1 MLNLS
6 GFVQKAQQLLD
17 PTQGLNLTES
27 DKNPSKASLFQ
38 NQFRLPA
45 SQHPLYEI
53 TAELTIPP
61 SNATQGDKDH
71 ERGYHYVGKLHLSE
85 SYLCFSTTATSFLR
99 SASTSTSSAFTGQT
113 QGSGPSGNGFT
124 FPLCAIRR
132 VERLHSQNFQ
142 FALAITTWNGATQDS
157 ARDRTD
163 ASKDRKDGR
172 EQRITIQ
179 LAGQRQACER
189 FCDGLKKGLRAGV
202 GSVSKLKKVVSEC
215 YSEYLLRPEDRKSDS
230 PPDAGL
236 GILFRYPGDPKKLRD
251 RAKMRLWAEYLRDNG
266 RNMTLIRQPT
276 FHKLIRVG
284 LPNRLRGE
292 IWELTSGSIYLR
304 LENPTLYEETLAR
317 HSGKESLAIDEIE
330 KDLNRSLPE
339 YPGFQSEDGIGRLRR
354 VLTAYSWVNADVG
367 YCQAMN
373 IVVAA
378 LLIYMNEAQAFFLLS
393 ALCDRLVPGYY
404 STTMYGTLLDQK
416 VFEGLVEKTM
426 PVLWDHLAKNDVQL
440 SVVSLPWFLSLYV
453 NSMPLVFAFRV
464 LDVFFV
470 EGPKVLFQVGLAIL
484 RINGEELL
492 DATDDGAFISVL
504 KSYFARLDESAHPK
518 SENPKLRAVTRFQEL
533 MVVAFKEFSGV
544 THSSITELRLKNKDA
559 VLNNIENFTKRT
571 AIRNLGPDSKQLSLD
586 ELGALY
592 DRFYTVLFDRQ
603 QRDHIIK
610 EELVRRSKNSRPRL
624 AEVSG
629 DNHGVEKGRVGLGPS
644 TSLMDYDAFREFLAG
659 MSKWAVSDTPSTPRR
674 DGEKDKNPYFNSFR
688 RADGA
693 ISPWGAGPEPADHE
707 FLQRLFRKWD
717 VDNSGTLT
725 LQNVVTGLARIKGK
739 RDIMGAINYFFELH
753 DDDGDGKVDREGI
766 LRMSEA
772 LLFLSRRGLEG
783 SLSPSNSTTALNG
796 FAEGATSPQG
806 LAPGGSVNERFL
818 GSVSAF
824 IRRCFEYA
832 DPDHPRNQ
840 NREPGKETAPKESS
854 QDLIDV
860 DSQLADPDAFAI
872 GDDDDDE
879 EEDNKEDDLLAMD
892 SPTGSPKPQPTR
904 KLNTSNSQP
913 TLARKQSSV
922 VSAASSGEPSDRR
935 RASKVQSEK
944 ANIALDP
951 SNPLHITLPTFR
963 MVVLADELLEQFFES
978 SFPASFHITDG
989 LGSAVPAMPPSSSS
1003 LTTFSSLG
1011 IGAGR
1016 AAAAAL
1022 GVPGTVSPSAPG
1034 QVGQASRGGLRGVL
1048 DNIVTD
1054 GMRVAAEVRRRME
1067 DAQRELEK
1075 NAAPGQN
1082 NRGDGEDDEEDD
1094 DDQDDVPGFERGG
1107 GAGGGGAAGGTAS
1120 ESAAA
1125 RGVAGAVS
1133 ASSQSRAYG
1142 GDAEMRSVLS
1152 SDRDLLEGADAEAGT
1167 TIGSSRESTDGHGHG
1182 NVNASSLGGS
1192 GGPRNEAAKVVGVE
1206 FEG

>member
-1 MLNLS
+1 M
-6 GFVQKAQQLLD
+6 
-17 PTQGLNLTES
+17 
-27 DKNPSKASLFQ
+27 
-38 NQFRLPA
+38 
-45 SQHPLYEI
+45 
-53 TAELTIPP
+53 
-61 SNATQGDKDH
+61 
-71 ERGYHYVGKLHLSE
+71 
-85 SYLCFSTTATSFLR
+85 
-99 SASTSTSSAFTGQT
+99 
-113 QGSGPSGNGFT
+113 
-124 FPLCAIRR
+124 
-132 VERLHSQNFQ
+132 
-142 FALAITTWNGATQDS
+142 
-157 ARDRTD
+157 
-163 ASKDRKDGR
+163 R
-172 EQRITIQ
+172 EQRVTIQ
-179 LAGQRQACER
+179 LAGTQQACER
-189 FCDGLKKGLRAGV
+189 FCDGLKKGLRANV
-202 GSVSKLKKVVSEC
+202 GNVTKLKKVTAEC
-215 YSEYLLRPEDRKSDS
+215 YSEYLLRPEDKKNAT

-236 GILFRYPGDPKKLRD
+236 GMLFKYPGDPKKLRD

-292 IWELTSGSIYLR
+292 MWELTSGSIYLR
-304 LENPTLYEETLAR
+304 LENPTLYTDTLSKF
-317 HSGKESLAIDEIE
+317 SGRESLAIDEIE

-339 YPGFQSEDGIGRLRR
+339 YPGFQSDEGIGRLRR

-378 LLIYMNEAQAFFLLS
+378 LLIYMSESQAFFLLS

-416 VFEGLVEKTM
+416 VFESLVEKTM
-426 PVLWDHLAKNDVQL
+426 PILWEHLVKSDVQL
-440 SVVSLPWFLSLYV
+440 SVVSLPWFLSLYI

-492 DATDDGAFISVL
+492 DAADDGAFISVL

-518 SENPKLRAVTRFQEL
+518 SENPKLRAVTKFQEL
-533 MVVAFKEFSGV
+533 MVVAFKEFSGI

-559 VLNNIENFTKRT
+559 VLSNIENFAKRT
-571 AIRNLGPDSKQLSLD
+571 AIRNLGPDSKLLSND

-592 DRFYTVLFDRQ
+592 DRFYGVLYERQ

-610 EELVRRSKNSRPRL
+610 QELARRVKNSRSRI
-624 AEVSG
+624 AEAASEG
-629 DNHGVEKGRVGLGPS
+629 DHGIEKGRVGLGPS

-659 MSKWAVSDTPSTPRR
+659 ISRWAISDSPTTPRR
-674 DGEKDKNPYFNSFR
+674 DTFQERGGFYNSFR
-688 RADGA
+688 RSDALL
-693 ISPWGAGPEPADHE
+693 SPWGAGPEPADHE
-707 FLQRLFRKWD
+707 FLQRLFKNWD
-717 VDNSGTLT
+717 IDQSSALT
-725 LQNVVTGLARIKGK
+725 LQNVVSGLARIKGK

-783 SLSPSNSTTALNG
+783 ALSPSSSTLALSGDGANG
-796 FAEGATSPQG
+796 GYG
-806 LAPGGSVNERFL
+806 DVPGQSVNERFL

-832 DPDHPRNQ
+832 DPDHPKNQ
-840 NREPGKETAPKESS
+840 DSSVKEVEQKLESTRIQEPQSDDDE
-854 QDLIDV
+854 
-860 DSQLADPDAFAI
+860 LANPDTFAI

-879 EEDNKEDDLLAMD
+879 DEDDLLAMD
-892 SPTGSPKPQPTR
+892 SPADSPKAPATRPITQPPPSLQ
-904 KLNTSNSQP
+904 LNSSQLSP
-913 TLARKQSSV
+913 DPNNDANDDLAV
-922 VSAASSGEPSDRR
+922 RR
-935 RASKVQSEK
+935 RVSKAQSER

-978 SFPASFHITDG
+978 SFPASFHILDG
-989 LGSAVPAMPPSSSS
+989 LAATAAGSAATPTSASS

-1016 AAAAAL
+1016 AVSSAL
-1022 GVPGTVSPSAPG
+1022 GGGGGPQNAAGAGPG
-1034 QVGQASRGGLRGVL
+1034 RGLRGVL

-1067 DAQRELEK
+1067 EAQRELEK
-1075 NAAPGQN
+1075 NALQQQGS
-1082 NRGDGEDDEEDD
+1082 RDEDEEDEE
-1094 DDQDDVPGFERGG
+1094 DVGFGVGRGG
-1107 GAGGGGAAGGTAS
+1107 GAGAGAGGQGEGGGAY
-1120 ESAAA
+1120 
-1125 RGVAGAVS
+1125 R
-1133 ASSQSRAYG
+1133 
-1142 GDAEMRSVLS
+1142 GDAERRSVRS
-1152 SDRDLLEGADAEAGT
+1152 SDRDLLTGADAEASDAMNVG
-1167 TIGSSRESTDGHGHG
+1167 GEEVGLGARE
-1182 NVNASSLGGS
+1182 GGS
-1192 GGPRNEAAKVVGVE
+1192 GSGSGSIGGGGPGKVVGVE

>member
-6 GFVQKAQQLLD
+6 SFVQKAQQLLD
-17 PTQGLNLTES
+17 PTQGLNLTDS

-38 NQFRLPA
+38 SQFRLPD

-61 SNATQGDKDH
+61 SNVTQGGKDQD
-71 ERGYHYVGKLHLSE
+71 RGFHYAGKLHLSE
-85 SYLCFSTTATSFLR
+85 AYLCFSTTPSSFLQ

-113 QGSGPSGNGFT
+113 HGGGPSGNGFT
-124 FPLCAIRR
+124 FPLSSIRR

-142 FALAITTWNGATQDS
+142 FALAITTWNGISQD
-157 ARDRTD
+157 AL
-163 ASKDRKDGR
+163 KDNKDKKEVR

-179 LAGQRQACER
+179 LAGTRVACER
-189 FCDGLKKGLRAGV
+189 FCDGLKKGLRAAV
-202 GSVSKLKKVVSEC
+202 GNVGKLKKVIGEC
-215 YSEYLLRPEDRKSDS
+215 YSEYLLRPEEQKSAN

-236 GILFRYPGDPKKLRD
+236 GMIFRYPGDPKKLRD

-266 RNMTLIRQPT
+266 RNVTLIRQPT

-292 IWELTSGSIYLR
+292 IWELTSGSVYLR
-304 LENPTLYEETLAR
+304 LENPTLYADTLAK

-339 YPGFQSEDGIGRLRR
+339 YPGFQSEEGIGRLRR

-378 LLIYMNEAQAFFLLS
+378 LLIYMSEAQAFFLLS
-393 ALCDRLVPGYY
+393 TLCDRLVPGYY

-416 VFEGLVEKTM
+416 VFESLVERTM
-426 PVLWDHLAKNDVQL
+426 PILWEHLVKCDVQL
-440 SVVSLPWFLSLYV
+440 SVVSLPWFLSLYI

-492 DATDDGAFISVL
+492 DASDDGAFISVL
-504 KSYFARLDESAHPK
+504 KNYFARLDESAHPK

-533 MVVAFKEFSGV
+533 MVVAFKEFSGI
-544 THSSITELRLKNKDA
+544 THSTITELRLKNKDA
-559 VLNNIENFTKRT
+559 VLNNIESFAKRT
-571 AIRNLGPDSKQLSLD
+571 AIRNLGPESKLLSTD
-586 ELGALY
+586 ELGAVY
-592 DRFYTVLFDRQ
+592 DRFYGVLYERQ
-603 QRDHIIK
+603 QRDLIIK
-610 EELVRRSKNSRPRL
+610 QEGARRAKSNRISRIGQMVD
-624 AEVSG
+624 EG
-629 DNHGVEKGRVGLGPS
+629 NVEKGRVGLGPS

-659 MSKWAVSDTPSTPRR
+659 IAKWAVSDSPTQSRR
-674 DGEKDKNPYFNSFR
+674 DTGSSNGGGFYNSFR
-688 RADGA
+688 KNESSM
-693 ISPWGAGPEPADHE
+693 SPWGNGPEPADHE

-717 VDNSGTLT
+717 FDSSSALT

-739 RDIMGAINYFFELH
+739 RDIMGTINYFFELH

-783 SLSPSNSTTALNG
+783 TLDRATAPNG
-796 FAEGATSPQG
+796 MMTEGMVT
-806 LAPGGSVNERFL
+806 PGNEVPDQSVNERFL

-832 DPDHPRNQ
+832 DPDHPNNQ
-840 NREPGKETAPKESS
+840 NS
-854 QDLIDV
+854 QQPAQQQTTSHQEENLISID
-860 DSQLADPDAFAI
+860 DDDAAQGLADPDAFAI
-872 GDDDDDE
+872 GDDDDDFDE
-879 EEDNKEDDLLAMD
+879 ENDDDLLAMD
-892 SPTGSPKPQPTR
+892 SPTASPRPAKRSEDTATSSLQPPSSLHLDPSTAPSSI
-904 KLNTSNSQP
+904 SNND
-913 TLARKQSSV
+913 
-922 VSAASSGEPSDRR
+922 EDRR
-935 RASKVQSEK
+935 RRVSRQQSEK

-951 SNPLHITLPTFR
+951 NNPLHITLPTFR

-978 SFPASFHITDG
+978 SFPCSFHLVEGINMSSGNSSNAASSSYGVGG
-989 LGSAVPAMPPSSSS
+989 LGS
-1003 LTTFSSLG
+1003 TFSHMGFFGGGAGGANSQQG
-1011 IGAGR
+1011 GAGAGR
-1016 AAAAAL
+1016 
-1022 GVPGTVSPSAPG
+1022 
-1034 QVGQASRGGLRGVL
+1034 GLRGVL

-1067 DAQRELEK
+1067 EAQRELEK
-1075 NAAPGQN
+1075 NALPGQHKPGGA
-1082 NRGDGEDDEEDD
+1082 NRGGGDDEDD
-1094 DDQDDVPGFERGG
+1094 DEDDGGPVEGLSLGGNGNDSG
-1107 GAGGGGAAGGTAS
+1107 GAGGSAAGIRSG
-1120 ESAAA
+1120 
-1125 RGVAGAVS
+1125 GV
-1133 ASSQSRAYG
+1133 R
-1142 GDAEMRSVLS
+1142 S
-1152 SDRDLLEGADAEAGT
+1152 SDRDLLTGADAEASDPT
-1167 TIGSSRESTDGHGHG
+1167 AEAQLQQGSGG
-1182 NVNASSLGGS
+1182 SLGG
-1192 GGPRNEAAKVVGVE
+1192 GGEANVGGTAKVVGVE
-1206 FEG
+1206 FDG